1 MPVRKRTMK
10 NTISGQIEQMQSI
23 SKKLEPKLKLNDR
36 EMELFNFVT
45 SSRETASWSDNDLWV
60 ASTLAQVMWQLE
72 EVKLDLD
79 AEEVTQRNDRGT
91 RIANP
96 LFAVQTQLLSQLQ
109 ALNKTLGL
117 SASQRGLS
125 GAPQNAR
132 NQADAQAREIINNA
146 ATKRLLA

>member
-1 MPVRKRTMK
+1 MK
-10 NTISGQIEQMQSI
+10 NTVLGQLASAQSVQQVI
-23 SKKLEPKLKLNDR
+23 QPKLKLNVR
-36 EMELFNFVT
+36 EMELFGFVT
-45 SSRETASWSDNDLWV
+45 SSRESSSWSDNDLWV

-72 EVKLDLD
+72 EVKLDLE
-79 AEEVTQRNDRGT
+79 AEEVTQRNERGT

-125 GAPQNAR
+125 GAPQQSR
-132 NQADAQAREIINNA
+132 NQADAHARAIINKA
-146 ATKRLLA
+146 SEDSLLA

>member
-1 MPVRKRTMK
+1 MATRKRTMV
-10 NTISGQIEQMQSI
+10 NTTAGAVEVMKSAKQILQ
-23 SKKLEPKLKLNDR
+23 PKLKLSPR
-36 EMELFNFVT
+36 ELELFGYVT

-79 AEEVTQRNDRGT
+79 AEEVTQRNERGT

-125 GAPQNAR
+125 GNPQQSR
-132 NQADAQAREIINNA
+132 NEADAHARGIID
-146 ATKRLLA
+146 KVSEDSLLA